1 MLSILRYSWSPS
13 RLPSLCVCG
22 NSFGIDHALSCSHG
36 GYLGIRHNEVGDLLG
51 ELLDETCTNVCL
63 EPVLKPIGGEQLHQ
77 STNTA
82 DEARLDIEAGGFWSA
97 NRHECAY
104 FDVRVF

>member
-1 MLSILRYSWSPS
+1 MLARWLS
-13 RLPSLCVCG
+13 G
-22 NSFGIDHALSCSHG
+22 NTPQ
-36 GYLGIRHNEVGDLLG
+36 RG
-51 ELLDETCTNVCL
+51 ERPLDETCTNVCL
-63 EPVLKPIGGEQLHQ
+63 EPVLKPIDGEQLRQ

-82 DEARLDIEAGGFWSA
+82 GDARLDIKAGGFWSA